1 MRRRIFIGVL
11 ITLIF
16 AMVSLHLLVGKRAVN
31 PLLEEVTARR
41 VQTVALIATAVERA
55 PKPKRVLKKLS
66 EGFDVELKLVPEAK
80 FWKKYD
86 KRIAIK
92 ESGRQFV
99 MNGHQITTFK
109 QPKAPLF
116 TTLDIDGESMVLV
129 VSFSMDMDQI
139 KQRRGVDFALIMAV
153 LMIFSAIISHWAFNP
168 LRRATVAMGEI
179 ADGNLEHRVEDNI
192 GPAKEAFNHMADRVE
207 QMLEGQRML
216 LAGIS
221 HELRTPLARMKL
233 QAALLDSKIDTT
245 SLHEDIE
252 EMDALV
258 EMLLVSSQ
266 LQSGSFEIRPERIV
280 IQELI
285 FEVLAGVDLADRYIA
300 LDIDSSTVLRADRL
314 LIKRVM
320 LNLLSNVAKYTPED
334 CTVSI
339 GAKRV
344 ENTVEISVLDTG
356 DGLSDE
362 KLTHLLEPFW
372 RADKSRTKEEDS
384 KTGWG
389 LGLSFVQRVIEGH
402 NGTVE
407 LSHNHPTGLTVLLTI
422 PISN

>member
-1 MRRRIFIGVL
+1 MRQRIFIGVL

-55 PKPKRVLKKLS
+55 PKPKRVLKNLS
-66 EGFDVELKLVPEAK
+66 EGFDVELKLVPEEK

-139 KQRRGVDFALIMAV
+139 KQRRGVDFALMMGV

-233 QAALLDSKIDTT
+233 QAALLDGKIDTI
-245 SLHEDIE
+245 SFHEDIE

-266 LQSGSFEIRPERIV
+266 LQSGSFEIRPEPIV
-280 IQELI
+280 LQELI
-285 FEVLAGVDLADRYIA
+285 FDVLAGVDLGERYIS
-300 LDIDSSTVLRADRL
+300 LDVDTELVLRADRL
-314 LIKRVM
+314 LIKRVF
-320 LNLLSNVAKYTPED
+320 LNLCSNIGKYTPVD

-339 GAKRV
+339 SGKRV
-344 ENTVEISVLDTG
+344 ENTIQIVVADTG
-356 DGLSDE
+356 EGLSDE
-362 KLTHLLEPFW
+362 KLEHVLEPFW
-372 RADKSRTKEEDS
+372 RADQSRRKDDDTKL
-384 KTGWG
+384 GWG
-389 LGLSFVQRVIEGH
+389 LGLSFVQHVIEAH
-402 NGTVE
+402 KGTVS
-407 LSHNHPTGLTVLLTI
+407 LSHNKPTGLRVQLTL
-422 PISN
+422 PVNG

>member
-1 MRRRIFIGVL
+1 M
-11 ITLIF
+11 IF

-66 EGFDVELKLVPEAK
+66 EGFDVELKLVPEEK

-99 MNGHQITTFK
+99 MNGHQITTFQ

-116 TTLDIDGESMVLV
+116 TTINIYGEPMVLV
-129 VSFSMDMDQI
+129 VNFSMDMDQI
-139 KQRRGVDFALIMAV
+139 KQRRAVDFALIMVV

-179 ADGNLEHRVEDNI
+179 ADGNLEHRVEDKI

-233 QAALLDSKIDTT
+233 QTALLDRKIDTT

-258 EMLLVSSQ
+258 EMLLVSAQ
-266 LQSGSFEIRPERIV
+266 LQSGSFEIRPEPI
-280 IQELI
+280 ILQELV
-285 FEVLAGVDLADRYIA
+285 FEVLAGNDLAERYISLDVEPGVA
-300 LDIDSSTVLRADRL
+300 LRGDRL
-314 LIKRVM
+314 LIKRAL
-320 LNLLSNVAKYTPED
+320 LNLCSNISKYTPED

-344 ENTVEISVLDTG
+344 GKVVEISVADTG
-356 DGLSDE
+356 VGLSDE
-362 KLTHLLEPFW
+362 KLNYLLEPFW
-372 RADKSRTKEEDS
+372 RADESRSKLGDS
-384 KTGWG
+384 KMGWG
-389 LGLSFVQRVIEGH
+389 LGLSFVHRVAVAH
-402 NGTVE
+402 KGTVE
-407 LSHNHPTGLTVLLTI
+407 LSHTHPNGLTVLLTI
-422 PISN
+422 PIGDD